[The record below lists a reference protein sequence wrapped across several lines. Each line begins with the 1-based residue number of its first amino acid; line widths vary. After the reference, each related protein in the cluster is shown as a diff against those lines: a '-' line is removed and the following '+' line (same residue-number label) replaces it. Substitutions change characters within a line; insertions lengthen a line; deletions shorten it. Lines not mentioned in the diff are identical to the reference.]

1 MEITYLE
8 RPAPDTFPD
17 RPALPPGVPVLRR
30 SADSAQLGVDPRR
43 SVVLDGLTPPLLSA
57 LHELDGRHRI
67 GELADLVARHG
78 GHPHDL
84 HRLLRELADHRLL
97 VDAAGTGTDPLPG
110 WLRPDAVAWTQG
122 TGRPGDRALH
132 TRRSSAVTVDGGGR
146 MGIAI
151 ACALAGA
158 GVGRVEVRAD
168 GVVGPADLGT
178 GYADTD
184 LGRSRAD
191 AARAAVARHT
201 PAADA
206 APELPLAPVR
216 TRSARRSR
224 AAGTPDLV
232 VLADTVL
239 PDPGRATE
247 LRAARIPHLPVRAL
261 GGHGAV
267 GPLVLPGRT
276 GCLRCADLHR
286 TAADP
291 HWPTLSA
298 QLCRRPQEADL
309 CTTLAVAALAAG
321 QVVHA
326 LGWADAARWA
336 PPVWGAVVE
345 LDSLRGA
352 LTRSRSRPHPDCGC
366 GAM

>member
-8 RPAPDTFPD
+8 RPATRTLPN
-17 RPALPPGVPVLRR
+17 RPALPPGVPVFRR

-67 GELADLVARHG
+67 DELAALVAQRG
-78 GHPHDL
+78 GRPHDL
-84 HRLLRELADHRLL
+84 HGLLSELAAHGLL

-110 WLRPDAVAWTQG
+110 WLRPDAVAWTMG

-132 TRRSSAVTVDGGGR
+132 ARRNSAVTVDGGGR
-146 MGIAI
+146 MGVAI
-151 ACALAGA
+151 ACALAAA
-158 GVGRVEVRAD
+158 GVGRVDVRAD
-168 GVVGPADLGT
+168 GVVGPADVGT
-178 GYADTD
+178 GYTHAD

-191 AARAAVARHT
+191 AARDAVARHAPIADGRPGAPVV
-201 PAADA
+201 PAA
-206 APELPLAPVR
+206 R
-216 TRSARRSR
+216 TASSRSGRSAK
-224 AAGTPDLV
+224 PDLV

-239 PDPGRATE
+239 PDPGRAAE
-247 LRAARIPHLPVRAL
+247 LRAGGVPHLPVQAL

-286 TAADP
+286 TTADP

-345 LDSLRGA
+345 LDSLRGV
-352 LTRSRSRPHPDCGC
+352 LNRSRCTPHPDCGC
-366 GAM
+366 GAV